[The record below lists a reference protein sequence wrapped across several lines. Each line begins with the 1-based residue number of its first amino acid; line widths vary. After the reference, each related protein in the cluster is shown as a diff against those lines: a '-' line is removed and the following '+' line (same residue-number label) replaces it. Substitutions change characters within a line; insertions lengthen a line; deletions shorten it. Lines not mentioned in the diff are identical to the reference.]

1 MSMAHS
7 GIDKILQEKTGY
19 NRQQEMAAQQNQ
31 SQSQTQSSQTTST
44 AGSGSLTVELPDPR
58 EDPMMLLVYLN
69 AVQLV
74 ILLLLLLRG

>member
-1 MSMAHS
+1 MSQAHS
-7 GIDKILQEKTGY
+7 GIDRILNEKTGY

-31 SQSQTQSSQTTST
+31 SQSTTTTST

-58 EDPMMLLVYLN
+58 EDPMLLLVYLN